1 MLMRGTLSQNWV
13 SEIQNVVKS
22 YNSTPI
28 QKLGWIEPR
37 SIHSEIDSVRVEEA
51 QKKNNLNIYREPNF
65 EQQIQNQ
72 KNYESN
78 LKNLQVGQYVYLDFD
93 EKVFSKSF
101 DVQVYLSK
109 KVSFFKYL
117 RFLID
122 KTLIVLI
129 VTYFYV
135 QDFSSMIKK
144 NSDKIEKNL

>member
-1 MLMRGTLSQNWV
+1 MRGTLSQNWV